1 MAFGSE
7 VGTGHVSIF
16 PSMKGFRSAVD
27 KEMRGAGK
35 SGSNRFSQAF
45 GNGSKIGKS
54 FGGSFKKAF
63 GSSARG
69 VADDVLKPLKRDA
82 AQASSKASAA
92 LLNYRQATVNVQQAQ
107 ERLNSAIARYGSDST
122 QAQTASINLEK
133 AQLRQATALDK
144 SNDAAERLADAKK
157 ALKAAEDELAKGT
170 NTVSGSMKTMASSF
184 SAGFSS
190 ISRGQ
195 STFTGLSGA
204 LGSLVRSLL
213 GVDAIWKPLGS
224 KIAGFANK
232 AISSLSGFAVQVGAK
247 IQTGLKGAISA
258 AQQTL
263 KGWGSSIAATVSGI
277 AKPIGA
283 AITAWTQ
290 PIRDWGSRTGNT
302 IKTAVATWTA
312 PIRSFGGKIGSAIGD
327 AAGKVGQKLAP
338 VANVA
343 KNYFGNIATA
353 AGAVWSKLPAG
364 AQTAA
369 GAIGSTLGNLAS
381 SAGNS
386 FKNLAQNAVAHIK
399 GLATGA
405 VAAIGA
411 GVAAIGGT
419 LVATG
424 KQALGAYATW
434 EQAVGGV
441 DTLFKGAS
449 GTVQKYA
456 AEAYKTAGVSANEYM
471 TQVTSFSAS
480 LISSLGGDTAK
491 AAELGNTAMVDM
503 SDNANKM
510 GTDIQ
515 TIQQTYQSL
524 ARGNYAMLDNLKLGY
539 GGTKAEME
547 RMIADANKVKQA
559 NGEMADLSVDKFADV
574 VEAIHIVQTQ
584 LGISG
589 ISAEEAAELVASGTM
604 TQEEAFAR
612 MGTTAKEAA
621 TTIEGSVGMMKAAWQ
636 NWLAEL
642 GKDNADM
649 AGLSK
654 QLVDSVV
661 QAAKNIVPRIGQIFK
676 GVAAAIPDVFDSLVT
691 TLPAPF
697 QQAVNAISEVLNNVK
712 SILAPLTA
720 AFLTLGVG
728 GLAPLA
734 ANLPIVG
741 GLFGGLVNEGSKLA
755 KVFGVMTGPIGMVVA
770 AIGALIATV
779 PELRNAFGTQVTGAF
794 NLFKNTIAGMKPT
807 FDAFGKSLQD
817 MFNQVMPVIT
827 ASVAELIPVF
837 GDILQSLAPLIPTI
851 IEPLMNALS
860 SLMPLIGQLVSSLL
874 PPLAD
879 IIAALLPVASQI
891 VSMIGQV
898 ISQLASALV
907 PVIQQVMDFVSQLVT
922 AITPLIQQLVPVIT
936 DAVSGITGIIQ
947 QLMPVIQSIISV
959 VGSVVSAIIGFI
971 TGTLLPA
978 VQAMLPYVSGV
989 IDGIQGVIQ
998 GVVGVIS
1005 GVISMVTNLINGNWS
1020 GAWNSFKSILS
1031 NAAGAVG
1038 GLVSGIVSAIKGVFA
1053 GAGSLLYNAGSQ
1065 LISGLWNGISG
1076 AIGGLYDKI
1085 KGALSGLVDKAKEA
1099 LGIHSPSRVF
1109 RDEVGRYI
1117 PPGISEGIDKA
1128 TPALQRDIAKRM
1140 QGVTAAA
1147 QSAFQPMTLRSA
1159 IGVEGSAP
1167 LPETGNGLADLASML
1182 VELRGLRSDL
1192 QALHGDLGPI
1202 IAKYTPSMTI
1212 REEKRRLGL
1221 V

>member
-1 MAFGSE
+1 M
-7 VGTGHVSIF
+7 
-16 PSMKGFRSAVD
+16 
-27 KEMRGAGK
+27 
-35 SGSNRFSQAF
+35 
-45 GNGSKIGKS
+45 
-54 FGGSFKKAF
+54 
-63 GSSARG
+63 
-69 VADDVLKPLKRDA
+69 
-82 AQASSKASAA
+82 
-92 LLNYRQATVNVQQAQ
+92 QQAQ

-133 AQLRQATALDK
+133 AESRQATALDK

-232 AISSLSGFAVQVGAK
+232 AVSSLSGFAVQVGAK

-263 KGWGSSIAATVSGI
+263 KGWGGSIAATVSGI

-353 AGAVWSKLPAG
+353 AGAVVVRTPSRSTDRRRGNAS
-364 AQTAA
+364 
-369 GAIGSTLGNLAS
+369 STLGNLAS

-441 DTLFKGAS
+441 DTLFKDAS
-449 GTVQKYA
+449 ATVQKHA
-456 AEAYKTAGVSANEYM
+456 ADAYRTAGISANQYM
-471 TQVTSFSAS
+471 EQVTSFSAS

-491 AAELGNTAMVDM
+491 AAELGDTAMKDM

-510 GTDIQ
+510 GTDVG

-524 ARGNYAMLDNLKLGY
+524 ARGNYAMLDDLKLGY
-539 GGTKAEME
+539 GGTKSEME
-547 RMIADANKVKQA
+547 RLIQDANKVKQA
-559 NGEMADLSVDKFADV
+559 NGEMGDLSIDKFSDV
-574 VEAIHIVQTQ
+574 VQAIHIMQHQ
-584 LGISG
+584 MGI
-589 ISAEEAAELVASGTM
+589 T
-604 TQEEAFAR
+604 
-612 MGTTAKEAA
+612 GTTADEAA
-621 TTIEGSVGMMKAAWQ
+621 KTIEGSIGMMKAAWQ
-636 NWLAEL
+636 NWLAGL
-642 GKDNADM
+642 GNENADM
-649 AGLSK
+649 GALSQ
-654 QLVDSVV
+654 QLADSIGT
-661 QAAKNIVPRIGQIFK
+661 ALKNILPRIGAIAK
-676 GVAAAIPDVFDSLVT
+676 GVVSAIPSLFNSLVDL
-691 TLPAPF
+691 LPAPF
-697 QQAVNAISEVLNNVK
+697 QKAVTAIGDVFKNFG
-712 SILAPLTA
+712 SILAPVTA
-720 AFLTLGVG
+720 ALGVLG
-728 GLAPLA
+728 SSGLAGLLSKLPL
-734 ANLPIVG
+734 IG
-741 GLFGGLVNEGSKLA
+741 GLFASTGANA
-755 KVFGVMTGPIGMVVA
+755 TIFGKALGVITGPIGMVVA
-770 AIGALIATV
+770 AIGTLIATV

-817 MFNQVMPVIT
+817 MFKQVMPVIT

-922 AITPLIQQLVPVIT
+922 AITPLIQQLGASHNRCGLGHHRHHPT
-936 DAVSGITGIIQ
+936 ADAGHPEHHQRGRLGSERDHRIDHRYVVACGAGDACPICVGCHRRHTRRNPGRGRRYFRCHQ
-947 QLMPVIQSIISV
+947 HGHQPHQRQL
-959 VGSVVSAIIGFI
+959 VGSLEQFQIDSFQRGR
-971 TGTLLPA
+971 
-978 VQAMLPYVSGV
+978 SGRRLGV
-989 IDGIQGVIQ
+989 GHRERHQGRVRR
-998 GVVGVIS
+998 S
-1005 GVISMVTNLINGNWS
+1005 WL
-1020 GAWNSFKSILS
+1020 
-1031 NAAGAVG
+1031 AA
-1038 GLVSGIVSAIKGVFA
+1038 
-1053 GAGSLLYNAGSQ
+1053 
-1065 LISGLWNGISG
+1065 
-1076 AIGGLYDKI
+1076 
-1085 KGALSGLVDKAKEA
+1085 
-1099 LGIHSPSRVF
+1099 H
-1109 RDEVGRYI
+1109 
-1117 PPGISEGIDKA
+1117 
-1128 TPALQRDIAKRM
+1128 
-1140 QGVTAAA
+1140 
-1147 QSAFQPMTLRSA
+1147 
-1159 IGVEGSAP
+1159 
-1167 LPETGNGLADLASML
+1167 
-1182 VELRGLRSDL
+1182 
-1192 QALHGDLGPI
+1192 
-1202 IAKYTPSMTI
+1202 
-1212 REEKRRLGL
+1212 KRRLAAHQWSVERHQRRHRRIVRQDQGRAFRTGR
-1221 V
+1221 